1 MTLLID
7 ASAVLAVLLDEP
19 GSFDAA
25 ALLNN
30 ATISAV
36 NLSEVYRKLVDGE
49 MALANAV
56 EEVGRFR
63 LKSVP
68 FDDVQA
74 AEAARLRPAT
84 RRLGLSLTDRA
95 CVGLANLEGYVVIT
109 ADRRMAEARD
119 VLGIDIRMIR

>member
-1 MTLLID
+1 MRLLVD

-19 GSFDAA
+19 GSIDAA
-25 ALLNN
+25 ALLND
-30 ATISAV
+30 AAISSV

-49 MALANAV
+49 MALADAV

-63 LKSVP
+63 LKSIP
-68 FDDVQA
+68 FDDLQA

-84 RRLGLSLTDRA
+84 RQFGLSLADRA
-95 CVGLANLEGYVVIT
+95 CVGLAILEGYVVIT
-109 ADRRMAEARD
+109 ADRRMAESKT